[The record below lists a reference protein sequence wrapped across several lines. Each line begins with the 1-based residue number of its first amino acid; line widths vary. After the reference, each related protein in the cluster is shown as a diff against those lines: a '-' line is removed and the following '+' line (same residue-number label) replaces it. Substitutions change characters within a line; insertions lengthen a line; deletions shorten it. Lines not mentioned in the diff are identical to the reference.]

1 MWPEPKQAHGAVL
14 STAPRSSYAELGI
27 GSMSEDAFRL
37 TENSA
42 IAAAKAEPKPK
53 AKASALVPPAQ
64 PKKSSLLSNTVQK
77 HTEGGNQTS
86 ANRANAA
93 SPEPAKRR
101 GSLVGGT
108 THGMAGH
115 SSQSGQS
122 EINSLEGSLV
132 AQSVLHA
139 NQIHPGHGANA
150 KAPPIQRGIGNL
162 KDPQHMQVSRQPSNL
177 QEIDEGDEDDENGGM
192 HHGFDSSAGVIQTES

>member
-1 MWPEPKQAHGAVL
+1 MWPEPKQPV

-53 AKASALVPPAQ
+53 AKASAPLHVPPAQ

-86 ANRANAA
+86 ANRANTA
-93 SPEPAKRR
+93 SPEPGKRR
-101 GSLVGGT
+101 GSLVGG
-108 THGMAGH
+108 
-115 SSQSGQS
+115 
-122 EINSLEGSLV
+122 
-132 AQSVLHA
+132 
-139 NQIHPGHGANA
+139 
-150 KAPPIQRGIGNL
+150 
-162 KDPQHMQVSRQPSNL
+162 
-177 QEIDEGDEDDENGGM
+177 
-192 HHGFDSSAGVIQTES
+192 